1 VGLIILALIIL
12 LMSGITT
19 TGLSDEVLVQLKTP
33 GVAVAWL
40 VIPMILWAGIL
51 ILRPAQPDGKR
62 MVLFMIGTALTLT
75 LVVELLVLV
84 GDIGRMNTV
93 FKLYLQAWTLLSL
106 SAAAALYWLWP
117 EINLNWTPRWRSTW
131 QVVFALLI
139 GSALLFPLVAGADK
153 IRDRMSNQAPHTL
166 DGMAYMEYGSFYEN
180 GVNIEFDEDYRAIRW
195 MQENVTGSPVIVE
208 GRVGEYH
215 WGNRFTVYTGLP
227 NVLGW
232 NWHQSQQRAGATQ
245 PWVGQR
251 LNDVM
256 LFYTTVERSE
266 TENFLERYNAS
277 YIIVGQLE
285 RAAHP
290 GPGLD
295 KFDQWEGDLWQEV
308 YRDGQTV
315 IYEVI
320 R

>member
-1 VGLIILALIIL
+1 
-12 LMSGITT
+12 
-19 TGLSDEVLVQLKTP
+19 
-33 GVAVAWL
+33 
-40 VIPMILWAGIL
+40 
-51 ILRPAQPDGKR
+51 
-62 MVLFMIGTALTLT
+62 
-75 LVVELLVLV
+75 
-84 GDIGRMNTV
+84 
-93 FKLYLQAWTLLSL
+93 
-106 SAAAALYWLWP
+106 
-117 EINLNWTPRWRSTW
+117 
-131 QVVFALLI
+131 
-139 GSALLFPLVAGADK
+139 
-153 IRDRMSNQAPHTL
+153 
-166 DGMAYMEYGSFYEN
+166 
-180 GVNIEFDEDYRAIRW
+180 
-195 MQENVTGSPVIVE
+195 VE

-266 TENFLERYNAS
+266 TENFLERYNVS

-295 KFDQWEGDLWQEV
+295 KFVQWEGDLWQEV